1 MPSEFEDPR
10 LAPLRARAIGR
21 PQFLRWA
28 MGTAAIGAVTSNLAA
43 VLAAIGAA
51 PADQAFGPAGAGD
64 GIFVL
69 QYLSAVTPPFVF
81 VGAGLALAATVE
93 VRRAAEEVASGTI
106 LAVWVTW
113 ALLALGALGF
123 FLPTG
128 AP

>member
-43 VLAAIGAA
+43 VLAAIGTA
-51 PADQAFGPAGAGD
+51 PADRALGPPGAGD
-64 GIFVL
+64 GMFVL

-81 VGAGLALAATVE
+81 IGAGLALAATVE
-93 VRRAAEEVASGTI
+93 VRRATEEVASGTI
-106 LAVWVTW
+106 LAVWITW

>member
-43 VLAAIGAA
+43 VLAALGTA
-51 PADQAFGPAGAGD
+51 PADQAFGPPGAGD
-64 GIFVL
+64 GMFVL
-69 QYLSAVTPPFVF
+69 QYLSGVAPPFVF
-81 VGAGLALAATVE
+81 IGAGLALAATVE
-93 VRRAAEEVASGTI
+93 VRCAAQEVGSGTI

-113 ALLALGALGF
+113 ALLALGAGGILFPAGN
-123 FLPTG
+123 P
-128 AP
+128 